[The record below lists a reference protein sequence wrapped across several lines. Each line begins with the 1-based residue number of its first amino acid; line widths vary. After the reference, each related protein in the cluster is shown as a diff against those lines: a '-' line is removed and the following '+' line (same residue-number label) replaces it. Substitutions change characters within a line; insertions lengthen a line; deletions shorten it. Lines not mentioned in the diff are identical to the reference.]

1 MPKPSKI
8 PALLTLPREQQEALT
23 KWLMEERATYD
34 EARKRLAV
42 QFGVKATDSALS
54 VFWARV
60 CEPKRWAEQRRSENE
75 QREGRLLLQITVR
88 ARFDNTLEI
97 TVGGPAAATTETKTL

>member
-1 MPKPSKI
+1 MPKPAKI
-8 PALLTLPREQQEALT
+8 PALLAMPREQQDALA
-23 KWLMEERATYD
+23 KWLIEDRLTYD
-34 EARKRLAV
+34 AARKRLAAE
-42 QFGVKATDSALS
+42 FGIKATDSALT

-60 CEPKRWAEQRRSENE
+60 CEPRRWAEQRRAENE

-97 TVGGPAAATTETKTL
+97 TVGGPAAENVRQSA